1 MSKLDRFEAW
11 ISKHSI
17 FLTFIFGCMF
27 ALSFIQIPAEFRSG
41 IYPKIQSIKETQ
53 ESIFE
58 NQKTILERQNFILKK
73 LDNHAHFFQDGKAT
87 YIK

>member
-11 ISKHSI
+11 ISRHGI
-17 FLTFIFGCMF
+17 FLIFIFGCIVASSIAWM
-27 ALSFIQIPAEFRSG
+27 PVEFRKE
-41 IYPKIQSIKETQ
+41 IYPKIQSIKATQ